1 MTYRHITS
9 SLTSAL
15 IRFVAIVCLILSA
28 TPLLHAKTIVT
39 RDGVSVTNEVA
50 RSSAA
55 PYERTVT
62 PTDDGV
68 VISYKF
74 HYFNADSTA
83 EGYRLSLPQFG
94 DVSREGAP
102 ALLRGRDVVDCPR
115 NATPSLKVHRV
126 NYADIQLSIA
136 PSLPLYSDNGEPT
149 FSPTNPITSYG
160 GFLPSEFVSG
170 LNHQKSRHE
179 SIVLTDICPFTYS
192 MRDSTLRLC
201 TELVYEITFNTPAVT
216 ADISGVQDPTCPE
229 VNPGGEV
236 VLIPDSD
243 IPLVSKNAD
252 EEFLIITVP
261 EYVEA
266 LQPFVKWKRIQG
278 YRTHVAT
285 PHGKWTP
292 QTILATVKAHYDSN
306 HNLSYIL
313 LVGDNNAVPAMEIY
327 FWEKNDYKSLITDK
341 YYGCM
346 DGDGDE
352 LTDVVR
358 GRWPVTSTEELSTVI
373 SHTIE
378 YEKNPP
384 SDEEFY
390 THATHLA
397 YFEDEVLSGNND
409 GIEGNTIKRFERT
422 CEEVQNHLE
431 NNHYLSVDRLYSAP
445 TPSPYDLNIYV
456 GPQMWADPYSNNYI
470 KLDTLPSLKDY
481 EWNKSFTQFVDYIQ
495 QGRLYALYRGHGLQ
509 DSWWN
514 KSFCDNLYNY
524 NYTSNHVR
532 SLPAGLNTSVVFS
545 ITCDTGD
552 FSSDCFANAWLTS
565 KGGSVAVIAQ
575 SNTGIS
581 GINDLLTIELFNY
594 MWGGNPIDTDL
605 HSYDFSPLPKL
616 SRIGHLV
623 DSTLNRLYNYSYLN
637 KTEYTT
643 QVTHCFADP
652 SLILHTSVPKI
663 IDNSEVEIIRGD
675 YTITVNTGEFTGY
688 ISLYDDCTKQSHRF
702 YGNSAS
708 IRCTNPENVWVHIE
722 KEGYAP
728 FVSDGEDAPQDSI
741 DNENR
746 NRICDII
753 DNLDGTVTVHYA
765 VEEWIG
771 LPYLEVYGIVSSFRL
786 EPGIMPVGDESITL
800 TIPYSGYYTIVL
812 CGTKTPEMLDQK
824 TILVR

>member
-1 MTYRHITS
+1 MANHHHVPFT
-9 SLTSAL
+9 LTMSL
-15 IRFVAIVCLILSA
+15 IRLAAVACLSLGTA
-28 TPLLHAKTIVT
+28 PQLHAKTIVT
-39 RDGVSVTNEVA
+39 RDGVSVINEGA
-50 RSSAA
+50 RSVAA
-55 PYERTVT
+55 PYERTVI

-68 VISYKF
+68 VVTYKF

-83 EGYRLSLPQFG
+83 GGYRLSLPRFG

-102 ALLRGRDVVDCPR
+102 ALLRGRDAIDCPR
-115 NATPSLKVHRV
+115 TATPTLKLHRV
-126 NYADIQLSIA
+126 NHADVRIPIA
-136 PSLPLYSDNGEPT
+136 PARPQYSDNGQPSFPET
-149 FSPTNPITSYG
+149 SAITPYG
-160 GFLPSEFVSG
+160 GFFSTEFVGGIS
-170 LNHQKSRHE
+170 HQKSRHE
-179 SIVLTDICPFTYS
+179 SVVLTDICPFTYS
-192 MRDSTLRLC
+192 MSDSTLRLC

-216 ADISGVQDPTCPE
+216 TDISGVQDPTCPE
-229 VNPGGEV
+229 VNPGSGV
-236 VLIPDSD
+236 VLIPDAD
-243 IPLVSKNAD
+243 TPLVSKNAD

-313 LVGDNNAVPAMEIY
+313 LVGDNNAVPAMEVKYDIS
-327 FWEKNDYKSLITDK
+327 NIVLITDK

-346 DGDGDE
+346 DGDDDE
-352 LTDVVR
+352 LTDIVR

-397 YFEDEVLSGNND
+397 YFEDHGLSTVT
-409 GIEGNTIKRFERT
+409 GIVGNTIKRFERT

-431 NNHYLSVDRLYSAP
+431 TNHNIEVDRLYSAP
-445 TPSPYDLNIYV
+445 EDCSYDSNRYI
-456 GPQMWADPYSNNYI
+456 GPQAWADQYSYHPI
-470 KLDTLPSLKDY
+470 KLDSLPSLKGY
-481 EWNKSFTQFVDYIQ
+481 EWNKSFSQFVDCIQ
-495 QGRLYALYRGHGLQ
+495 NGRLYALYRGHGLQ

-514 KSFCDNLYNY
+514 KSFSDSIYDYNFI
-524 NYTSNHVR
+524 SNHVR

-575 SNTGIS
+575 SYTGIS
-581 GINDLLTIELFNY
+581 GINDLLAIEMFNY
-594 MWGGNPIDTDL
+594 MWGGIPIDTDL

-616 SRIGHLV
+616 SRIGRLV
-623 DSTLNRLYNYSYLN
+623 DSTLNRLYNFSILDS
-637 KTEYTT
+637 TLYTT

-652 SLILHTSVPKI
+652 SLILHTSVPKT
-663 IDNSEVEIIRGD
+663 IDNSGVEIIRGD
-675 YTITVNTGEFTGY
+675 STMTVNTGTFTGH
-688 ISLYDDCTKQSHRF
+688 ISLYDDHTKQSHRF

-708 IRCTNPENVWVHIE
+708 IKCTNPENVWVHIE

-728 FVSDGEDAPQDSI
+728 FIFEGEDAPQDSI

-753 DNLDGTVTVHYA
+753 DNLDGTITVHYA

-771 LPYLEVYGIVSSFRL
+771 LPYLEISSILSSFRL
-786 EPGIMPVGDESITL
+786 EPGLMPVGQESITL
-800 TIPYSGYYTIVL
+800 TLPYSGYYTVVL
-812 CGTKTPEMLDQK
+812 RGTKTPEMLDQK
-824 TILVR
+824 TIVVRK